1 MGDIIVGSN
10 NWPKLISKY
19 HKNKKNQSDPTY
31 HGINQSRDYKIE
43 YLQIPLKDESQ

>member
-19 HKNKKNQSDPTY
+19 HKNKKIKNKKNQSDPT
-31 HGINQSRDYKIE
+31 
-43 YLQIPLKDESQ
+43 